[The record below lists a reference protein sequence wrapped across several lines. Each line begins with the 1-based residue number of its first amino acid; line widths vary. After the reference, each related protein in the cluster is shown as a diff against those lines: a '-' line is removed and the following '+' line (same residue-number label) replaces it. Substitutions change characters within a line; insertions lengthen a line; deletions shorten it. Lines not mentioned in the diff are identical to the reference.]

1 MPFPFTPLTTGLLLI
16 NAITFAVYGYDKFC
30 AKKGA
35 WRVPEIRLLGLA
47 ALVGSAGALLAMF
60 LFRHKTK
67 HLKFTIGV
75 PVILGLQ
82 IFVGARVMG

>member
-1 MPFPFTPLTTGLLLI
+1 MG
-16 NAITFAVYGYDKFC
+16 
-30 AKKGA
+30 
-35 WRVPEIRLLGLA
+35 
-47 ALVGSAGALLAMF
+47 GSVGALLAMF

-82 IFVGARVMG
+82 VFVGARVLG

>member
-1 MPFPFTPLTTGLLLI
+1 M
-16 NAITFAVYGYDKFC
+16 
-30 AKKGA
+30 
-35 WRVPEIRLLGLA
+35 PEIRLLGLA
-47 ALVGSAGALLAMF
+47 ALGGSAGALLAMF